1 MIPSEKYVENEDDKE
16 EYEYTDEEKD
26 QMIEDLRKEIEAQ
39 NTEIADL
46 ENKIKEAEKAKSALE
61 IEVKSWEV
69 SLNKYNFFNF
79 NKIKLWK

>member
-46 ENKIKEAEKAKSALE
+46 ENKIKEAEKTKSDLE

-69 SLNKYNFFNF
+69 SLNKYNLSNF